1 MKKYAQIKYGK
12 IIYFYHTDLEI
23 GELASIF
30 SPKTYWIDVTD
41 IECGL
46 GWEVTYDSECRMVL
60 SPPAPPIEPLPLT
73 EAEIKERT
81 KKRLLSAVDRYMD
94 KTVQERGY
102 DNIAKCVTYEGDIDP
117 IFNREGTAAKQWRS
131 KVYRTCYNILDSVEC
146 GYREIPT
153 EAELLSEL
161 PKIDWGEE

>member
-23 GELASIF
+23 GELSSIF
-30 SPKTYWIDVTD
+30 SPTTYWIDVTD
-41 IECGL
+41 KECGL
-46 GWEVTYDSECRMVL
+46 GWSAEYNAECQLVL
-60 SPPAPPIEPLPLT
+60 SSPPPVEPIPLT

-81 KKRLLSAVDRYMD
+81 KKHLLEAVDYYMD

-131 KVYRTCYNILDSVEC
+131 KVYRKCYDILAQIEA
-146 GYREIPT
+146 GTREVPT
-153 EAELLSEL
+153 EEELLAELPVLV
-161 PKIDWGEE
+161 W